1 VGAGVLVAVGCGVS
15 VGGLGSVVIGAG
27 KVSVGKAGSM
37 AFAHPLTRIK
47 TNVITDIF
55 TSDDMCNSWR
65 KGSMC
70 AVNRRLIGYY
80 ISLEEALDNCCGKKY
95 IVKYKNYRN
104 SRDKARIKA

>member
-37 AFAHPLTRIK
+37 AFTHPLTRIK
-47 TNVITDIF
+47 TNPITDIF
-55 TSDDMCNSWR
+55 TSDAMCNSWR
-65 KGSMC
+65 KVSMC
-70 AVNRRLIGYY
+70 AVNRRLKGYY
-80 ISLEEALDNCCGKKY
+80 SSFKEALDNWCGKKY
-95 IVKYKNYRN
+95 IVKYNSYRI